1 LQEYDY
7 IIVGAGS
14 AGCVLA
20 ERLSRGAS
28 HSVLV
33 LEAGGSDLHPW
44 IKLPIGYGRLF
55 YHPRL
60 NWRYET
66 EPEPA
71 CGGRSGYWPRGR
83 VVGGSSSI
91 NALVYCRGMPFDFD
105 DWRDAGAAGWGWSD
119 VRPHF
124 ERIESHLDSDGARRG
139 AGPQFVSDVRDR
151 MHPANR
157 HYFAA
162 AAECGLPV
170 SDDLNGP
177 RPEGAGY
184 YPITVRNGLRWSAA
198 DAFLRPALRRPNLR
212 LLTHALARRVLFE
225 GRRASAVEVL
235 RKGELLTVRARR
247 ELILCAGAVNTPQLL
262 QLSGIGP
269 GALLQQ
275 HGIPQVFANDNVGGN
290 LQDHLA
296 VTYYY
301 KATERTMNNELAPWW
316 GKAWAGLRY
325 LLARRGPLG
334 LSVNQCGGF
343 VRSSPAAPRPDLQLY
358 FTPLTYA
365 TTNAVAGKRQ
375 VINPDPWPGF
385 LISFQPARPSS
396 RGRID
401 IRAREISV
409 APAIRPNYLST
420 QHDLDE
426 VIAGGRLLQAMVRTA
441 ALRRLIREAIPPDI
455 ERLDDQG
462 LIADFR
468 ARCGTVFHPA
478 STCRMG
484 RDAGSAVVDA
494 QLRVFGVERLRVV
507 DAAAFPNVTSGN
519 INAPT
524 LMLADK
530 AADAI
535 LGRD

>member
-1 LQEYDY
+1 MQEYDY

-20 ERLSRGAS
+20 ERLSRGGR

-71 CGGRSGYWPRGR
+71 CEGRGGYWPRGR

-105 DWRDAGAAGWGWSD
+105 DWRDAGASGWGWSD

-124 ERIESHLDSDGARRG
+124 EQIESHIGTDGTRRG
-139 AGPQFVSDVRDR
+139 AGPLFVSDVRDR
-151 MHPANR
+151 VHPANR

-170 SDDLNGP
+170 SDDVNGLQ
-177 RPEGAGY
+177 PEGAGY

-198 DAFLRPALRRPNLR
+198 DAFLRPALRRPNLC

-225 GRRASAVEVL
+225 GRRASGVEVL
-235 RKGELLTVRARR
+235 RKGELLTMRARR
-247 ELILCAGAVNTPQLL
+247 ELILSAGAVNSPQLL
-262 QLSGIGP
+262 QLSGVGP

-275 HGIPQVFANDNVGGN
+275 HGIPQVFANDNIGGN

-301 KATERTMNNELAPWW
+301 KATERTMNNELSPWW
-316 GKAWAGLRY
+316 GKAWAGLKY

-334 LSVNQCGGF
+334 LSINQCGGF
-343 VRSSPAAPRPDLQLY
+343 VRSSPTVSRPDLQLY

-365 TTNAVAGKRQ
+365 TTNAVTGKRQ

-401 IRAREISV
+401 IRAPEISV

-420 QHDLDE
+420 QHDLD
-426 VIAGGRLLQAMVRTA
+426 VVVAGGRLLQAMVRTK
-441 ALRRLIREAIPPDI
+441 ALRHLIREAIPPDI
-455 ERLDDQG
+455 ERLDDEG
-462 LIADFR
+462 LLADFR
-468 ARCGTVFHPA
+468 ARCGTVYHPA

-484 RDAGSAVVDA
+484 RDANGAVVDA
-494 QLRVFGVERLRVV
+494 QLRVFGVERLRVI
-507 DAAAFPNVTSGN
+507 DASAFPGVTSGN

-524 LMLADK
+524 LMLAHK

-535 LGRD
+535 LGED